1 MDEQLDRLLVVV
13 VVVVL
18 VDSCRSKVTRTSDLY
33 KENKKKKFF
42 NCYIIKYMVAK
53 QTTMNIFIVLMCC
66 KVPWKGNIK
75 SVAGEKKHLS

>member
-1 MDEQLDRLLVVV
+1 MDEQLDRLVVV

-33 KENKKKKFF
+33 KENKKKFF

-75 SVAGEKKHLS
+75 GVAGEKKHLS